1 MNQRIPN
8 IPINNKK
15 EIVEPFTNTVS
26 IVSIIIVLIVLFAFP
41 EVLTWRICLT
51 VKSLDFQMVTIPFI
65 LCDHHFAG
73 QFRGEKVEADSNFHT
88 MRSPTWTLQ
97 CLLLHV
103 PNLNCLQ
110 LIHAI

>member
-1 MNQRIPN
+1 MENLFNNQELR
-8 IPINNKK
+8 
-15 EIVEPFTNTVS
+15 FS
-26 IVSIIIVLIVLFAFP
+26 DGDHSLILSDQDFA
-41 EVLTWRICLT
+41 
-51 VKSLDFQMVTIPFI
+51 S
-65 LCDHHFAG
+65 
-73 QFRGEKVEADSNFHT
+73 QFRGENVEADSNFHT

>member
-15 EIVEPFTNTVS
+15 EIVLTFYKYCKHSKHTL
-26 IVSIIIVLIVLFAFP
+26 LIVLYAFP
-41 EVLTWRICLT
+41 EVLTRRICLT
-51 VKSLDFQMVTIPFI
+51 IKSLDFQMVTVPFI
-65 LCDHHFAG
+65 LSDQDFAG